1 MFDYHALAPD
11 FIVAGTVLAVLG
23 ADLFLPRERKWLAAV
38 VGILGL
44 TVALIPIVT
53 LAASDDSVRSMMD
66 GSYVIDDFAL
76 VLKAF
81 FILTGYIVLLM
92 SVAYVEADRYY
103 QGEYYFLVLASLL
116 GGMVMASSRD
126 LISLFV
132 GLELVSGP
140 AFLLAG
146 WKKADARSNEAALK
160 FFIIGVL
167 SAAILLYGMSLVYG
181 MTGSLS
187 FDGIREASASV
198 AEEPVFVLG
207 ILLVLVG
214 FGFKVSAVP
223 FHFWAPDTYEGAPT
237 PVTAY
242 LSVGSKAAGFV
253 GILLVSYVA
262 FAGAPEIWGPAL
274 WILAALSMI
283 VGNLIALRQEN
294 IVRLLAYSSI
304 AHAGFMLVPFAAAAL
319 VEGDSLNQAFE
330 ATVTYV
336 LIYGIMNLGAF
347 AVVIAA
353 ARRTGSGQI
362 RDWSGLGSYAPGIS
376 ILLTLFFFS
385 LAGIPPLAGWYAKF
399 VMFLAVLQ
407 NANGWTIALAAIAA
421 LNAVIALYYYARVVQ
436 SVWMDPAPDEVAP
449 DPEPSGVAPSLGLAF
464 GMLAVAVIVVG
475 VFPEA
480 VGQFA
485 KAASAIAGG

>member
-23 ADLFLPRERKWLAAV
+23 ADLFLPPSRKWVSAAI
-38 VGILGL
+38 GILGL
-44 TVALIPIVT
+44 TLALIPIFT
-53 LAASDDSVRSMMD
+53 LAASDDQVRAMLD

-76 VLKAF
+76 VLKVF
-81 FILTGYIVLLM
+81 FILTGYVVLLM
-92 SVAYVEADRYY
+92 SVAYVEGDRYY

-126 LISLFV
+126 LVSLFV

-146 WKKADARSNEAALK
+146 WRKADSRSNEAALK
-160 FFIIGVL
+160 FFVIGVL
-167 SAAILLYGMSLVYG
+167 SAAILAYGMSLVYG
-181 MTGSLS
+181 MTGSLN
-187 FDGIREASASV
+187 FDDIRSASASV

-253 GILLVSYVA
+253 GILLVSYIA
-262 FAGAPEIWGPAL
+262 FAGAPDIWGPAL

-283 VGNLIALRQEN
+283 VGNLVALRQEN

-304 AHAGFMLVPFAAAAL
+304 AHAGFMLVPFAAAGL
-319 VEGDSLNQAFE
+319 VEGESLNQAFE
-330 ATVTYV
+330 ATVSYV

-347 AVVIAA
+347 AVVIAG
-353 ARRTGSGQI
+353 ARRTGSGRI
-362 RDWSGLGSYAPGIS
+362 SDWAGLGSYAPGIGV
-376 ILLTLFFFS
+376 LLTLFFFS

-407 NANGWTIALAAIAA
+407 NANGWTVTLAAIAA

-436 SVWMDPAPDEVAP
+436 SVWMDAAPAERTADPAPAP
-449 DPEPSGVAPSLGLAF
+449 VAPSLTLAF
-464 GMLAVAVIVVG
+464 GMLAVAVVVVG
-475 VFPEA
+475 VYPEA
-480 VGQFA
+480 IGRFA
-485 KAASAIAGG
+485 EAAAAIAGG

>member
-11 FIVAGTVLAVLG
+11 FIVGITVLAVLG
-23 ADLFLPRERKWLAAV
+23 ADLFLPEGRKWLSAV
-38 VGILGL
+38 VGIFGL
-44 TVALIPIVT
+44 TLALIPIFT
-53 LAASDDSVRSMMD
+53 LAASGEGARAMFD
-66 GSYVIDDFAL
+66 GSYVVDDFAL
-76 VLKAF
+76 VLKVF
-81 FILTGYIVLLM
+81 FILTGYLVLLM
-92 SVAYVEADRYY
+92 SVAYIESDRYY
-103 QGEYYFLVLASLL
+103 EGEYYFLLLASLL

-126 LISLFV
+126 LVTLFV

-146 WKKADARSNEAALK
+146 WRKGDTRSNEAALK
-160 FFIIGVL
+160 FFVIGVL
-167 SAAILLYGMSLVYG
+167 SAAILVYGMSLVYG
-181 MTGSLS
+181 MTGSLT
-187 FDGIREASASV
+187 FEGIGEASAAM

-214 FGFKVSAVP
+214 FGFKVAAVP

-253 GILLVSYVA
+253 GILLVAYLA
-262 FAGAPEIWGPAL
+262 FAGAADIWGPAL
-274 WILAALSMI
+274 WILAALSMT
-283 VGNLIALRQEN
+283 VGNLVALRQEN

-304 AHAGFMLVPFAAAAL
+304 AHAGFMLVPFAAAGL

-347 AVVIAA
+347 AVVIAG

-362 RDWSGLGSYAPGIS
+362 RDWAGLGSYAPGIG
-376 ILLTLFFFS
+376 ILLTMFFFS

-407 NANGWTIALAAIAA
+407 NANGWTVALAAIAA
-421 LNAVIALYYYARVVQ
+421 VNAVIALYYYARVVQ
-436 SVWMDPAPDEVAP
+436 SVWMDPAPEVIA
-449 DPEPSGVAPSLGLAF
+449 PEPEPKGVAPSLALAF
-464 GMLAVAVIVVG
+464 GILAIAVVLVG

-480 VGQFA
+480 IGQFA
-485 KAASAIAGG
+485 EAASSIAGG